1 MKGKAFVGSVGKYKE
16 SLHITLEFMLIL
28 WDPEIPLSGYAPKDS
43 DESALK
49 HIRIF
54 ISELF
59 AVVGI

>member
-1 MKGKAFVGSVGKYKE
+1 
-16 SLHITLEFMLIL
+16 MLIL
-28 WDPEIPLSGYAPKDS
+28 WDPEIPLSGYAPRDS

-59 AVVGI
+59 AIMGIWKILRSPSQGNR